1 MVKLVISFLPFML
14 IFFSFLSCTDAE
26 KKYNELEYLRGQLE
40 KKDSTIYKLSE
51 EIINIK
57 ESLDFDDE
65 ISYDEL
71 QDNLSECESAF
82 DEIEDIAMDI
92 QNNVEHDEYNIYSK
106 IDSITN
112 ALATEYPD
120 N

>member
-1 MVKLVISFLPFML
+1 MKLVMSFLPFML
-14 IFFSFLSCTDAE
+14 ICFLFLSCTDAE

-57 ESLDFDDE
+57 EGLDFDDE

-92 QNNVEHDEYNIYSK
+92 QNNVEYDEYNIYGK
-106 IDSITN
+106 IDSILN

>member
-1 MVKLVISFLPFML
+1 MNLVILFVSFLF
-14 IFFSFLSCTDAE
+14 ISFSFLSCTDAE
-26 KKYNELEYLRGQLE
+26 KKYDELKYLRGQLE

-57 ESLDFDDE
+57 EGLDFE
-65 ISYDEL
+65 NATSYDEL
-71 QDNLSECESAF
+71 QDNLSECESVF

-92 QNNVEHDEYNIYSK
+92 QNNVEYDEYNIYGK
-106 IDSITN
+106 IDSILN